1 MADLSDVP
9 AAAAETV
16 EKSCR
21 GNRYCSF
28 TGPFHPE
35 HLAGTGRG
43 RPHVVGRCYSFGCGA
58 YVCDRCAHR
67 RPLPGPDGQASGRL
81 EMLCCPF
88 DGEPLGRG
96 DTWLVLSPE
105 GRVRLPL
112 TAERGGSKIMLLT
125 RQHFIE
131 IGQQYKVSEGEAATM
146 FNVYESGFRE
156 TAPPHAPMEVN
167 EGVLQTIHLIMVL
180 VSAYKS
186 GGISD
191 EELARGL
198 QKAFA
203 DRQKAAQPKRGFFAR
218 LFGR

>member
-1 MADLSDVP
+1 MVDSTS
-9 AAAAETV
+9 ETV

-35 HLAGTGRG
+35 HLAGAARSN
-43 RPHVVGRCYSFGCGA
+43 RPHLVGRCYSFGCGA

-67 RPLPGPDGQASGRL
+67 RPLPDGAGRL

-96 DTWLVLSPE
+96 GTWLTVSPD
-105 GRVRLPL
+105 GRVHPLLP
-112 TAERGGSKIMLLT
+112 AETGGSKVMLLT

-131 IGQQYKVSEGEAATM
+131 IGQQYNVSEGEASTL
-146 FNVYESGFRE
+146 FDVYESGFRKA
-156 TAPPHAPMEVN
+156 APSHVPMEINDRVT
-167 EGVLQTIHLIMVL
+167 ETIHLTMAVI
-180 VSAYKS
+180 STHKS

-191 EELARGL
+191 EEFAQSLR
-198 QKAFA
+198 KAFA
-203 DRQKAAQPKRGFFAR
+203 DRQGAAQRRKPGFFAR
-218 LFGR
+218 LFGRG